1 MFKRRFS
8 KASNDD
14 ARNSLPQL
22 PTAPESQSSLRA
34 SFSRLHIWQI
44 SVIIAQVFVLTFGW
58 GFLAAVLYYKYIALP
73 DRIADLVHRFPS
85 ELTLVTTLIA
95 TMLSV
100 ATAFL
105 FTAAVKDALRHR
117 MSQPISLIT
126 LTAGIALT
134 KGTHIWKPRHLRL
147 TALTW
152 LIFAVL
158 TSLTAGWTTLLAPTL
173 INMEIGMSGTELDVA
188 GDAFSDL
195 LGQEL
200 AGAAVESESCLFHD
214 NSFEIIDIGGILSGV
229 AAAGINFGLPG
240 TFNFNG
246 AKYNLST
253 GGIVPAIASYAGSY
267 ETPDQTRLSFS
278 GGQVPVNTVPDGG
291 RFEQSIPPGFSRN
304 YTMYQQGLSANV
316 SCESRDLSGDSA
328 TQQLSLS
335 NPYLS
340 IPVHANDSSILFYL
354 RQWNS
359 TANCSGS
366 SPTIQR
372 YVTETNSSDQPNV
385 SGSGFLPS
393 VVCPGTN
400 SSAYQRFVVVSQGFY
415 KYSFLPPTV
424 CEVIP
429 LLTNVSVQY
438 SGGLINV
445 AQVINSREFETDNVN
460 LLSFIAGVISWQG
473 RNAQGLVGN
482 SIGDSLFSIYSATA
496 NTTIS
501 VNNTTQVYSELE
513 DYWRGVVEFTATFLR
528 SGFSAR
534 GSFPQNQIPSNMTT
548 NITGT
553 MQVLTV
559 GWARRGPTYL
569 LAVIPITIVAALTFA
584 AVAYSLRGR
593 IKHDHA
599 VASFDISDTIHL
611 VMASSAGGLALDGFA
626 GDGLPKNEAT
636 MVCLQEMADERLGL
650 VHSKED
656 QDT

>member
-22 PTAPESQSSLRA
+22 PTAPESQSSLLA
-34 SFSRLHIWQI
+34 SFSRLRIWQI
-44 SVIIAQVFVLTFGW
+44 FVIVAQVFVLTFGW
-58 GFLAAVLYYKYIALP
+58 AFLAAVLCYEYIPLP
-73 DRIADLVHRFPS
+73 DRIADFAHRFPS
-85 ELTLVTTLIA
+85 EMTLVTTLIA

-100 ATAFL
+100 TTAFL

-173 INMEIGMSGTELDVA
+173 INVEIGMSGTELDVA

-200 AGAAVESESCLFHD
+200 AGAAVEIHD

-253 GGIVPAIASYAGSY
+253 GGVIPAIASYAGSN

-278 GGQVPVNTVPDGG
+278 GGQVPVNTAPDGG

-316 SCESRDLSGDSA
+316 SCESRNLSGDSA

-335 NPYLS
+335 NPYIS

-359 TANCSGS
+359 TANCSGG
-366 SPTIQR
+366 SPTVQR
-372 YVTETNSSDQPNV
+372 YVTQTNSSDQPNV
-385 SGSGFLPS
+385 AGSGFLPS

-424 CEVIP
+424 CQVIP

-445 AQVINSREFETDNVN
+445 ARVVESREFETDNVN

-501 VNNTTQVYSELE
+501 VNDTTQIYSELE

-528 SGFSAR
+528 SGFSAK
-534 GSFPQNQIPSNMTT
+534 GSFPQNHIPNNMTT
-548 NITGT
+548 NITGS
-553 MQVLTV
+553 MQVSTI
-559 GWARRGPTYL
+559 GWARRGATSQL
-569 LAVIPITIVAALTFA
+569 LAAIPITLVTALTFA
-584 AVAYSLRGR
+584 TVAYSLRGR
-593 IKHDHA
+593 MKHDHA

-611 VMASSAGGLALDGFA
+611 VMASSASGLTLKGFA

-636 MVCLQEMADERLGL
+636 MVCLQKMDDDRVGL
-650 VHSKED
+650 V
-656 QDT
+656 